1 MGRYD
6 LAGGDVNGFRPQAG
20 RRSLNRAGDHR
31 RRDRAGATA
40 HEPGAVARRVGTLR
54 VAAFRIGAVG
64 VIHLHRGMIPILM
77 LILMP
82 IRIHVAGAGLQRLAA
97 QGEDQEERQKFCYM
111 PAHFRIYGS
120 IRFSSAVN
128 DIWRH

>member
-6 LAGGDVNGFRPQAG
+6 LAGGDINGFCPQAG
-20 RRSLNRAGDHR
+20 GRSLNRAGDHR
-31 RRDRAGATA
+31 RRDRASATTHDPIA
-40 HEPGAVARRVGTLR
+40 IARRVGTLR

-64 VIHLHRGMIPILM
+64 MIHLHRGMIPILM
-77 LILMP
+77 LI
-82 IRIHVAGAGLQRLAA
+82 RIHAAGAGLQRLAA
-97 QGEDQEERQKFCYM
+97 QGEDQEEYKKFCYL

-128 DIWRH
+128 DVSRH